1 MLNRAPRL
9 LVFDWDGTL
18 VDTTRA
24 IARSMQRAAADL
36 GLEVPDDRRAS
47 HVIGLGLSDALR
59 LAVPGLT
66 RERFPDYVERYR
78 HHYLAS
84 GTEPGAFDG
93 VDELLTELQAL
104 DIALAVATGKSR
116 IGLERSLEQTGWR
129 GRFVA
134 TRCAD
139 EGEPKPHPWML
150 NDLFEELA
158 VEPSEA
164 VMVGDTTHDLQ
175 MAQSAGC
182 HAVAVSYG
190 AHPGKRSRVA
200 RPSLWS
206 TMCQDCDRFCCS
218 AFRPPDVRR
227 LDRGL

>member
-24 IARSMQRAAADL
+24 IARAMQRAAADL

-66 RERFPDYVERYR
+66 RQRFPEYVERYR

-84 GTEPGAFDG
+84 GTEPGAFAG
-93 VDELLTELQAL
+93 VSEMLSELQAL
-104 DIALAVATGKSR
+104 DVPLAVATGKSR

-158 VEPSEA
+158 VAPDEA
-164 VMVGDTTHDLQ
+164 VMIGDTTHDLQ
-175 MAQSAGC
+175 MAEAAGC
-182 HAVAVSYG
+182 PAVAVSYG
-190 AHPGKRSRVA
+190 AHPRET
-200 RPSLWS
+200 LQ
-206 TMCQDCDRFCCS
+206 TCS
-218 AFRPPDVRR
+218 PLALVDHVTDLRAVLLRYIHAS
-227 LDRGL
+227 